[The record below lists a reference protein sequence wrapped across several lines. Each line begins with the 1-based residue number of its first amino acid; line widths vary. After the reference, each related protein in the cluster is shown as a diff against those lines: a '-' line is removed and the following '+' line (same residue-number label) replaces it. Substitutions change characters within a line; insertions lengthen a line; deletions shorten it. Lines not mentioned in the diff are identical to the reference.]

1 MRVEKKW
8 FIEGRAQR
16 VIEALRNNGFD
27 AIYLQTKEEAFDKIM
42 NLIPKGSLVGIG
54 GSVTIR
60 EIGLVDA
67 LVKRGNKLAEDW
79 LKKYSMEEKL
89 SIRRQQLTA
98 DVFLTSSNAV
108 TEDGELIN
116 IDGLGNR
123 VGAMIFGPK
132 KVIVV
137 AGINKIVK
145 DSYEGIER
153 IRNIAAPMNVK
164 RLGGKTPCL
173 LTGNCD
179 LDECE
184 PPNRNCHIITIIEK
198 RPMKTDM
205 TIVLVGEELGF

>member
-1 MRVEKKW
+1 MRNEKKW

-16 VIEALRNNGFD
+16 TIEALRNNGFD
-27 AIYLQTKEEAFDKIM
+27 AIYVQTKEEALKKIM
-42 NLIPKGSLVGIG
+42 NLIPEESLVGIG

-116 IDGLGNR
+116 IDGMGNR
-123 VGAMIFGPK
+123 VAAMMFGPK

-153 IRNIAAPMNVK
+153 IRNISTPMNVK
-164 RLGGKTPCL
+164 RVGGETPCL
-173 LTGNCD
+173 LTGTCD
-179 LDECE
+179 LDECK
-184 PPNRNCHIITIIEK
+184 PPNRHCHIITIIEK
-198 RPMKTDM
+198 RPMKTDT
-205 TIVLVGEELGF
+205 TIVLIGEELGF

>member
-1 MRVEKKW
+1 MRIEKKW

-27 AIYLQTKEEAFDKIM
+27 AIYSQTKEEACDKIM
-42 NLIPKGSLVGIG
+42 KLIPKGSLVGIG

-60 EIGLVDA
+60 EIGIVDA

-98 DVFLTSSNAV
+98 DVFLTSSSAV

-116 IDGLGNR
+116 IDGTGNR
-123 VGAMIFGPK
+123 VAAMIFGPK

-164 RLGGKTPCL
+164 RMGGKTPCL

-179 LDECE
+179 LDECK

-205 TIVLVGEELGF
+205 TIVLVGKELGF